1 MIEMSIVASFTWH
14 VREVFCVTHTRTRV
28 RALIRDVYVLGQ
40 ARATT
45 APWRHTR
52 CDSIF
57 TAVMD
62 GQSRY
67 GLISKFVQRTRVW
80 ESSGAYACVCWFCKP
95 RYPNA
100 RTLIVRIDN
109 RFIFDESLSS
119 IISLEDI
126 DPSRILVEIGG
137 DRDNDMY
144 VMRIEG
150 WDTIKR
156 D

>member
-1 MIEMSIVASFTWH
+1 M
-14 VREVFCVTHTRTRV
+14 THTRTRV
-28 RALIRDVYVLGQ
+28 RALICDVYVLGR

-45 APWRHTR
+45 APWRHPHGE
-52 CDSIF
+52 SLF
-57 TAVMD
+57 TTVMD

-67 GLISKFVQRTRVW
+67 GLISKFVQRTRVG
-80 ESSGAYACVCWFCKP
+80 ESSGTYMYTVCMCELVLQDQISQCIHLDCWN
-95 RYPNA
+95 RQYS
-100 RTLIVRIDN
+100 N
-109 RFIFDESLSS
+109 RFIFDESLTSV
-119 IISLEDI
+119 ISLEDI

-137 DRDNDMY
+137 DRDNGMY